1 MNERPAGLEI
11 DTQCVNTIRTL
22 SMDAIQKANSGHPG
36 APMGLAAA
44 AYVLWTRFLKHNPQ
58 NPDWHDRDRFVL
70 SGGHASMLLY
80 SLLYLTGYGL
90 TLDDIKNFRQWGS
103 KTPGHPEFGHTT
115 GVETTTGP
123 LGQGFTNAVGM
134 AMAERHLASLFN
146 PPNDQTGHDIVNH
159 NTFMMCGDGDM
170 MEGITSEA
178 ASLAGHLGLSKLICL
193 YDDNRISIEG
203 STDIAFT
210 EDVTLR
216 FQAYNW
222 QVITVKD
229 GNNLDE
235 ISHAIDA
242 AIKETDKPSLIKLRT
257 HIAFGSPNKQDT
269 ADAHGAPLGEEEIKL
284 TKACLGCL
292 PDEQFCVP
300 EGVLDHFRNST
311 QKGAEAEEKWNSLLD
326 AYKKQFPELAEQ
338 WSSMMNGSYNDQ
350 WEAALPDFSDS
361 KGPIATRSA
370 SGTVLNAAAG
380 KIPSLIGGSADL
392 APSNKTFIN
401 GSPDFQKDNYS
412 GRNIRFGVREH
423 AMGGILNGMC
433 LHKGLRPFGGT
444 FLVFADYM
452 RSAIRLAALMNQPII
467 YVFTHDSVAVG
478 EDGPTHQPVEHLT
491 SLRMIP
497 DLTVIR
503 PADATETAAAWRH
516 AIKST
521 DKPTALILS
530 RQKLPVIDRSQY
542 PSSNLLENGAYV
554 LLDSDGTPDVILMA
568 SGSEVS
574 ISLEAAEKLVK
585 KDVAVRVVSMPSWE
599 LFDKMPQ
606 AYKDKI
612 LPPAVK
618 ARVAVEAGLPL
629 GWEKYTGDGG
639 TIIGISTF
647 GASAPGA
654 TVLKNF
660 GFTADNIVETA
671 LKVAGR

>member
-1 MNERPAGLEI
+1 MNDCPAGLDI

-36 APMGLAAA
+36 APMGLAPA

-58 NPDWHDRDRFVL
+58 NPDWADRDRFVL

-134 AMAERHLASLFN
+134 AIAERHLAALFN
-146 PPNDQTGHDIVNH
+146 RPGHEIVSH
-159 NTFMMCGDGDM
+159 NTFVICGDGDM

-203 STDIAFT
+203 KTDITFT
-210 EDVTLR
+210 EDVTMR
-216 FQAYNW
+216 FAAYNW

-229 GNNLDE
+229 GNDLEE
-235 ISHAIDA
+235 IGNAVEA
-242 AIKETDKPSLIKLRT
+242 AIKETGKPSLIRLRT

-269 ADAHGAPLGEEEIKL
+269 ADAHGAPLGEEEIRL
-284 TKACLGCL
+284 TKQCLGCG

-300 EGVLDHFRNST
+300 EKVLAHYQAST
-311 QKGAEAEEKWNSLLD
+311 QKGAESEKQWKDLFETYVN
-326 AYKKQFPELAEQ
+326 QFPELAAQ
-338 WSSMMNGSYNDQ
+338 WNAMMSGAYETD
-350 WEAALPDFSDS
+350 WAAALPDFADS
-361 KGPIATRSA
+361 SGPIATRGA
-370 SGTVLNAAAG
+370 SGTVLNAAAD
-380 KIPSLIGGSADL
+380 KLPSLIGGSADL
-392 APSNKTFIN
+392 APSNKTIIN
-401 GSPDFQKDNYS
+401 SASDFQKDNYS

-423 AMGGILNGMC
+423 AMGGILNGMS

-452 RSAIRLAALMNQPII
+452 RPAIRLAALMNQPVI

-497 DLTVIR
+497 NLTVIR
-503 PADATETAAAWRH
+503 PADATETAAAWQY
-516 AIKST
+516 AIEST
-521 DKPTALILS
+521 DAPTALILS
-530 RQKLPVIDRSQY
+530 RQKLAVIDRSQY
-542 PSSNLLENGAYV
+542 PASGLLKNGAYV
-554 LLDSDGTPDVILMA
+554 LADSDRTPEVILIA
-568 SGSEVS
+568 SGSEVG
-574 ISLEAAEKLVK
+574 ISLEAFATLSEKG
-585 KDVAVRVVSMPSWE
+585 VAARVVSMPSWE
-599 LFDKMPQ
+599 LFDKMP
-606 AYKDKI
+606 ADYKNSV
-612 LPPAVK
+612 LPPDVK
-618 ARVAVEAGLPL
+618 ARVAVEAGIPM
-629 GWEKYTGDGG
+629 GWEKYTGDRGA
-639 TIIGISTF
+639 IIGISTF
-647 GASAPGA
+647 GASAPGD

-671 LKVAGR
+671 LKLL